1 MMASA
6 LIERELDRAPLPLRS
21 GALVAVVGPSGA
33 GKDTLIDGARDAF
46 TAADDIMFVQRV
58 VTRPTEAGGEAH
70 RAMGCR
76 EFEAASAAGA
86 FALAWEAHGLQYGIP
101 VALDAHLADGHVAV
115 VNGSRAALPLFA
127 ARYRNLVVVN
137 VTARPDI
144 LARRLAVRGRE
155 GEQAI
160 LARLRRSQRPEFG
173 SLMKDAVTIDNSGE
187 IETGIG
193 LLVEQ
198 IRKAVAFAAVA
209 GSL

>member
-46 TAADDIMFVQRV
+46 TAADEILFVQRV
-58 VTRPTEAGGEAH
+58 VTRPAEDGGEAH
-70 RAMGCR
+70 RAMGRC

-86 FALAWEAHGLQYGIP
+86 FALAWEAHGLKYGIP
-101 VALDAHLADGHVAV
+101 VALDAHLASGHVAV

-144 LARRLAVRGRE
+144 LARRLAARGRE
-155 GEQAI
+155 GERAI
-160 LARLRRSQRPEFG
+160 LARLRRSERPEFG
-173 SLMKDAVTIDNSGE
+173 PLMKDAVAIDNSGE
-187 IETGIG
+187 VEAGIG

-209 GSL
+209 DAL